1 MNLYFF
7 SITLV
12 ILSNVFY
19 HLFQK
24 TIPANVNPIV
34 SLIFTYGTALL
45 ASFIFLFIYPSKE
58 GISASFRHVHWSS
71 FALGMAVVG
80 LEIGF
85 LFAYRAGWNIS
96 LAALFANVILAVL
109 LIPIGLLFYKESL
122 NLTNVIGIAFSI
134 IGIVLIAQR

>member
-1 MNLYFF
+1 MSLYYL

-24 TIPANVNPIV
+24 TIPADVNPIV

-45 ASFIFLFIYPSKE
+45 ASIIFFFIYPSKE
-58 GISASFRHVHWSS
+58 GIAASFKHVHWAS
-71 FALGMAVVG
+71 FTLGLAVVG

-85 LFAYRAGWNIS
+85 LLAYRAGWNIS
-96 LAALFANVILAVL
+96 LAALFANVILAIL

-122 NLTNVIGIAFSI
+122 SITNAVGIALSI
-134 IGIVLIAQR
+134 IGIILIAHK

>member
-7 SITLV
+7 SIALV

-24 TIPANVNPIV
+24 TIPGNVNPIV

-45 ASFIFLFIYPSKE
+45 ASIIFLFIYPSKE
-58 GISASFRHVHWSS
+58 GIPASFRHVHWAS
-71 FALGMAVVG
+71 FALGLAVVG

-85 LFAYRAGWNIS
+85 LLAYRAGWNIS

-122 NLTNVIGIAFSI
+122 SIINVIGIAFSI